1 MDQLNSRAYLDLWDA
16 LDYQLDAVNQQA
28 GLGSALW
35 SLHEHQVQSG
45 FIQDDLNTIRRFR
58 MPCPINPERAF
69 SAQFNPARGRRF
81 RGAGAIPA
89 ADSDLSINGGCFLCA
104 ENIWWQQ
111 QGAEIGY
118 RLRPAGGR
126 YTAWMNPFPVLP
138 GHAVIA
144 SREHWPQHWQAP
156 GSLSLHEL
164 VDDLSTFS
172 ELLPG
177 WLTFYNGVGAGASI
191 PHHLHF
197 HAIPRPAGYEIM
209 PLEAAAQ
216 RCRQSGR
223 VLWEYPLSFMHWG
236 GQRRQILPEAQAW
249 VEEWQTGSGSEAD
262 ATANIIACTSPSADR
277 LDLYFIPRHQRRS
290 RGEGLAGI
298 IGGFEALGEI
308 VCSSSEDLER
318 LERGEVDYDTV
329 TSLLR
334 HVSVAF

>member
-1 MDQLNSRAYLDLWDA
+1 MDQLNSRAYLDLWEA
-16 LDYQLDAVNQQA
+16 LDAQLDAVHARN
-28 GLGSALW
+28 GLGGALW

-45 FIQDDLNTIRRFR
+45 FIQDDLSSLRRFLL
-58 MPCPINPERAF
+58 PCPTDPERGF

-81 RGAGAIPA
+81 RGAGPIQA

-118 RLRPAGGR
+118 RLRPAQGR
-126 YTAWMNPFPVLP
+126 YTAWMNPFPILP

-156 GSLSLHEL
+156 GGLSLHEL
-164 VDDLSTFS
+164 TADLSTFS
-172 ELLPG
+172 ALLPG

-197 HAIPRPAGYEIM
+197 HVVPRAPGYEIM
-209 PLEAAAQ
+209 PLEAAAR
-216 RCRQSGR
+216 RCPQSDR
-223 VLWEYPLSFMHWG
+223 VLWDYPLSFMHWG
-236 GQRRQILPEAQAW
+236 GPHQQVLPEAQAW
-249 VEEWQTGSGSEAD
+249 MAQWQAESGSEAD
-262 ATANIIACTSPSADR
+262 ATANIIASTNASADR
-277 LDLYFIPRHQRRS
+277 LDLYFIPRHQRRF

-308 VCSSSEDLER
+308 VCSSAEDLRR
-318 LERGEVDYDTV
+318 LESGEVDYATV